1 MHKKISLWY
10 LTPGQA
16 LYPKFRCKHRG
27 INHFLLARFSG
38 TRRRI
43 KIDYLESRI
52 FNTHNSTISEAR
64 QF

>member
-1 MHKKISLWY
+1 MVFNPRTSSVPKISI
-10 LTPGQA
+10 
-16 LYPKFRCKHRG
+16 KHRG
-27 INHFLLARFSG
+27 INHFLLVRFSG
-38 TRRRI
+38 MRRRI